1 MMELDLTPELVEV
14 KSLSF
19 SNDDKLSPIV
29 VYRTIDPEKEFQ
41 WLHGIYFWDQLS
53 KLKKQCN
60 LPYEILMRTQS
71 VWLILLRLKL
81 TCDRL
86 TMDYMVKE
94 DYYRIRPLIHKAPSQ
109 DIILKIRARE
119 GFDIDCVTRIP
130 ALDKFVRAVP
140 SSLEHYKYHYSVPT
154 SKLSDIG
161 NLIGEIFS
169 LIDRYDE

>member
-1 MMELDLTPELVEV
+1 MMELELTPELVEV

-19 SNDDKLSPIV
+19 SNDDKLSPTV

-41 WLHGIYFWDQLS
+41 RLHGIYFWDQLL

-60 LPYEILMRTQS
+60 VPYEIVMRAQG

-81 TCDRL
+81 TCDKL

-94 DYYRIRPLIHKAPSQ
+94 DYYRIRPLIHKASSQ
-109 DIILKIRARE
+109 DIILKINHRE
-119 GFDIDCVTRIP
+119 GFDIDCVCRIP
-130 ALDKFVRAVP
+130 VLDKLVGAV
-140 SSLEHYKYHYSVPT
+140 SSPREHYKYHYSVPT
-154 SKLSDIG
+154 SKLSNIG

-169 LIDRYDE
+169 LVDRYNE